1 MAVAFRASST
11 SSTGNNGS
19 TTRTLTLGSGITAGD
34 IILLNCYIEANG
46 GGAPPTITTPSGYNL
61 LVRSVNANPSPDF
74 AQHIFWK
81 IATGADASSA
91 VALAWGGTN
100 VFNSHCAAAFS
111 GVDQTT
117 PIDASNTNVGTAT
130 SLTVTFPSVTP
141 DVSNT
146 VYVALGNYW
155 DSRTWTAGAG
165 LTEHVDFNNTWIG
178 SGAGPASGVASG
190 TKTAT
195 ISAGTAYHFN
205 GIAVLLQEPIV
216 GGSTFVP
223 QLSTLGVG

>member
-11 SSTGNNGS
+11 SSIGNNSS
-19 TTRTLTLGSGITAGD
+19 TTRTITLGSGITAGD
-34 IILLNCYIEANG
+34 VIFINCYIEASG
-46 GGAPPTITTPSGYNL
+46 GGAPPTITTPSGYTL

-74 AQHIFWK
+74 AQHVFWK
-81 IATGADASSA
+81 IATGADASSG
-91 VALAWGGTN
+91 VVLDWGGLSR
-100 VFNSHCAAAFS
+100 FNTHCAAAFS
-111 GVDQTT
+111 GADQTT
-117 PIDASNTNVGTAT
+117 PIHTSNTNISSAT
-130 SLTVTFPSVTP
+130 SLTVTAPSLTP
-141 DVSNT
+141 SVSNT
-146 VYVALGNYW
+146 VYVMLGNYW

-195 ISAGTAYHFN
+195 ISAGTTYHF
-205 GIAVLLQEPIV
+205 GAVGVLLQEPV
-216 GGSTFVP
+216 AGGSTFVP